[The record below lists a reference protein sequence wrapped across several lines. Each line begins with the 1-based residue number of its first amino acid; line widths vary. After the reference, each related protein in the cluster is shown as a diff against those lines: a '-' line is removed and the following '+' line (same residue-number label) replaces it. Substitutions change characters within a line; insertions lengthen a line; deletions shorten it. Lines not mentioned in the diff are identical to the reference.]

1 MELVVSFTIR
11 LFYTRQKFVLYNVDN
26 GMGRIQSRFGCFDK
40 EESNHDSSVV
50 KPVAWSLYQLSYLTT
65 IRSGRG

>member
-40 EESNHDSSVV
+40 EESTHDSSVV
-50 KPVAWSLYQLSYLTT
+50 KPVA
-65 IRSGRG
+65 